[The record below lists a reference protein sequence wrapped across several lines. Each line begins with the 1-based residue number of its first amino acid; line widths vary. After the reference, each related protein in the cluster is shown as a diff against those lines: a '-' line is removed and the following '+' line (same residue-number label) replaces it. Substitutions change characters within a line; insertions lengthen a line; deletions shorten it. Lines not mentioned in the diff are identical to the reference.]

1 MCWKILAGGRERGGW
16 EKGEGEREG
25 EMGGRNWME
34 GVEVGGGGRG
44 WR

>member
-1 MCWKILAGGRERGGW
+1 MYVLENISWREGEGRV
-16 EKGEGEREG
+16 GEREG